1 MKLNCFVILFFA
13 MAIAPFARTEPGQ
26 SASGNQSAPG
36 KVASDK
42 QSPEKQTS
50 GKLVLESALVTVIE
64 AVEIPAKVEGVLA
77 ALEAREGRMVESGTV
92 LARIEDTEARLAHQR
107 ASIEFEIAEKQARN
121 ELKPRVARKA
131 ADFAK
136 IELKRAEDASVKIKA
151 TVSETEIDRLRLA
164 AEKADLEIDQAIHE
178 QETALLT
185 SRLKETEM
193 QLTQQA
199 VDRRTIRSPISGM
212 VVQVNAQRGEW
223 VPAGKAVVRVLRVDR
238 LRVIAS
244 VHAKYLM
251 GDLVGR
257 RVTLAVDLPGTKG
270 TEFEG
275 DVVFVSPE
283 ANPVSK
289 TVEVWAE
296 VENKKLLLRPGLSGN
311 LTIYPEPAATA
322 RREQP

>member
-1 MKLNCFVILFFA
+1 MKLNRLVILFLA
-13 MAIAPFARTEPGQ
+13 VAAAPFASTE
-26 SASGNQSAPG
+26 SADTAPG
-36 KVASDK
+36 KSAAD
-42 QSPEKQTS
+42 
-50 GKLVLESALVTVIE
+50 KLVLESALVTVIE

-77 ALEAREGRMVESGTV
+77 TVEAREGRMVEAGTV

-107 ASIEFEIAEKQARN
+107 ASIEFEIAEKQAKN
-121 ELKPRVARKA
+121 DLKPRVARKA

-136 IELKRAEDASVKIKA
+136 IELKRAEDASAKIKA

-199 VDRRTIRSPISGM
+199 VDRRTIRSPIAGM

-238 LRVIAS
+238 LRVVAS

-296 VENKKLLLRPGLSGN
+296 VDNTKLLLRPGFSGN

-322 RREQP
+322 RRERK